1 MRPSKAISDWLFATL
16 GGVFVENATLY
27 VPRGAVSEGVL
38 NVVGATVQ
46 DSALVAYS
54 ITEGRVYPIATRED
68 VKTPYMTY
76 DNITVSYEATKDG
89 AEPDGLSFRVL
100 CVERDYDAV
109 VALADAVE
117 GQLNNAWVDELDGAL
132 ELTSRRSDYDAATGE
147 YLEELRFSITI

>member
-38 NVVGATVQ
+38 NAVGATVQ
-46 DSALVAYS
+46 DGALVAYS
-54 ITEGRVYPIATRED
+54 ITEGRVYPIVTRED

-76 DNITVSYEATKDG
+76 DNITVTYEATKDG

-109 VALADAVE
+109 VALADAVA
-117 GQLNNAWVDELDGAL
+117 GKLNNAWVDILASAL
-132 ELTSRRSDYDAATGE
+132 ALTSRRSSFDAATGE
-147 YLEELRFSITI
+147 YLEELTFELTI

>member
-16 GGVFVENATLY
+16 GGIFVENATLY

-38 NVVGATVQ
+38 NAVGATVQ
-46 DSALVAYS
+46 DGALVAYS
-54 ITEGRVYPIATRED
+54 MTEGRVYPIATRED
-68 VKTPYMTY
+68 VKMPYMTY

-109 VALADAVE
+109 VALADAVA
-117 GQLNNAWVDELDGAL
+117 GKL
-132 ELTSRRSDYDAATGE
+132 
-147 YLEELRFSITI
+147 

>member
-46 DSALVAYS
+46 DGALVAYS

-109 VALADAVE
+109 VALADAVA
-117 GQLNNAWVDELDGAL
+117 GKLNNAWVDILSSAL
-132 ELTSRRSDYDAATGE
+132 TLTSRRSSFDAATGE
-147 YLEELRFSITI
+147 YLEELTFELTI

>member
-38 NVVGATVQ
+38 NAVGATVQ
-46 DSALVAYS
+46 DGALVAFS
-54 ITEGRVYPIATRED
+54 MTEGRVYPIATRED

-76 DNITVSYEATKDG
+76 DNITVTYEATKDG

-109 VALADAVE
+109 VALADAVA
-117 GQLNNAWVDELDGAL
+117 GKLNNAWVDILASAL
-132 ELTSRRSDYDAATGE
+132 ALTSRRSSFDAATGE
-147 YLEELRFSITI
+147 YLEELTFELTI